1 MLRLCNP
8 LQAKPGQLGRTANAH
23 VRRRGQLDLC
33 GDGTT
38 CRREL
43 KASLTDHCSGPSAK
57 RWWPLFNMT
66 QCCWPNNIAT
76 HTQHFLP
83 YLLLHCSCFRHFCT
97 LTIPN
102 QKRPIFS
109 PFVHHIRN
117 DMLISELDNGTTQ
130 HSLVSEM
137 YFFFST
143 TLWPSWILTPN
154 SRQLLAA
161 FFFLKSELW
170 SFILCVCQMITF
182 LALLYRAG

>member
-1 MLRLCNP
+1 
-8 LQAKPGQLGRTANAH
+8 
-23 VRRRGQLDLC
+23 
-33 GDGTT
+33 
-38 CRREL
+38 
-43 KASLTDHCSGPSAK
+43 
-57 RWWPLFNMT
+57 
-66 QCCWPNNIAT
+66 
-76 HTQHFLP
+76 
-83 YLLLHCSCFRHFCT
+83 
-97 LTIPN
+97 
-102 QKRPIFS
+102 
-109 PFVHHIRN
+109 
-117 DMLISELDNGTTQ
+117 MLISELDNGTTQ